1 MTDTDSKAVNLIES
15 HPAFE
20 IKSLRLPY
28 YNTVHAEEVAMP

>member
-20 IKSLRLPY
+20 IKSLWLAY
-28 YNTVHAEEVAMP
+28 YNTMHAK